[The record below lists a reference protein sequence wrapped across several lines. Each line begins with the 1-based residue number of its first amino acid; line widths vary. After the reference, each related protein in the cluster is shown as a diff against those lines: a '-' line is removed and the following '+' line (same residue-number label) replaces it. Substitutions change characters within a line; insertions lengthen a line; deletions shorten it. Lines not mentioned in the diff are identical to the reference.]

1 MEGGGYQRR
10 RGMCL
15 PGGTTQP
22 KRMVN
27 FHGRKA
33 TLLDEKG
40 MESAGPGGVPV
51 AFCCSALWMAGVISS
66 LTIK

>member
-1 MEGGGYQRR
+1 MEGGDYQRR
-10 RGMCL
+10 RRVCL

-27 FHGRKA
+27 FHGRKT
-33 TLLDEKG
+33 TLPGEKG
-40 MESAGPGGVPV
+40 MESAGPGRVPV

-66 LTIK
+66 LTVK